1 MRKAL
6 ALTLEILTEIRDG
19 NIRKVCELVDEL
31 KIVMDTFKRS
41 C

>member
-1 MRKAL
+1 MKKAL
-6 ALTLEILTEIRDG
+6 ALTLEVLTEIRNG
-19 NIRKVCELVDEL
+19 NIKKVWELVDEL